1 MRDHPAVDLA
11 TETSVVITRD
21 QEIVP
26 ISSWIT
32 DVMAR
37 CAAEDLVLQVLTP
50 HESRITL
57 PLRLALRGPQARW
70 IVHAE
75 DGHYEGYSGLPV
87 DWDGT
92 EFVPAERARTDGPSP
107 TFLRGP
113 EDAKLGHHVTVD
125 LRVVHDATEEL
136 VLGSAVEELAL
147 VLAGAAP
154 AGWGAA
160 EPAVACWDRAALT
173 ALCRR
178 RAPRPT
184 WLVFTGGHG
193 EPGPPFGG
201 TVQVSRVDT
210 GVKEEITLVVSLL
223 DDTWSPQ
230 DTLDALESLADRWAG
245 SAELS
250 TLTAHWMPGRAD
262 LTYPARLLGLPR
274 PLAMALGPV
283 GVAEAGRERV
293 VSAPVEGRLIGDPLE
308 PGVWYPLADITSATP
323 WNQLSA
329 IIRHLT

>member
-1 MRDHPAVDLA
+1 MREHPAVDLA
-11 TETSVVITRD
+11 TERSVVITRD

-26 ISSWIT
+26 ISSWVT

-50 HESRITL
+50 PDTRITL
-57 PLRLALRGPQARW
+57 PLRLAFRGPQARW
-70 IVHAE
+70 IVHAG
-75 DGHYEGYSGLPV
+75 DGHYEGFSGLPV
-87 DWDGT
+87 DWNGT
-92 EFVPAERARTDGPSP
+92 EFVVAERARTDGPSP

-113 EDAKLGHHVTVD
+113 EDAELGHHVIVD

-147 VLAGAAP
+147 LLAGAAP
-154 AGWGAA
+154 SGWGAA
-160 EPAVACWDRAALT
+160 EPAVARWDRAALT

-210 GVKEEITLVVSLL
+210 GVREEVIFVMSLPG
-223 DDTWSPQ
+223 DTWSPGP
-230 DTLDALESLADRWAG
+230 LGALESLADRYAG
-245 SAELS
+245 TGELS
-250 TLTAHWMPGRAD
+250 TLTAHCMPGRAD
-262 LTYPARLLGLPR
+262 LTYPARLLGFPR
-274 PLAMALGPV
+274 PLALALGPA
-283 GVAEAGRERV
+283 GVAEAGSQRAL
-293 VSAPVEGRLIGDPLE
+293 SAPVKGRLIGDPAE
-308 PGVWYPLADITSATP
+308 PGAWYAFADDTSDPP
-323 WNQLSA
+323 WERMGAL
-329 IIRHLT
+329 IRHLT